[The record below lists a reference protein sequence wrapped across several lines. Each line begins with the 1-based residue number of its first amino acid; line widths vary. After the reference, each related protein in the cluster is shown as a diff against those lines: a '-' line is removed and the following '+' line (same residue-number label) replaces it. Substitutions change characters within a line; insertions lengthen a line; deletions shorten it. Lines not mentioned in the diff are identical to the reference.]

1 MADAQGLCD
10 NLTDAQVVWAGK
22 NALAAAYV
30 EMMKRLRATIL
41 EQNRTATNLNQKL
54 LKLNVQPVILPLGF
68 TSLALFNYFSLSIKS
83 SLKSDPRANIN
94 SHAVSWC

>member
-1 MADAQGLCD
+1 MADAQGPYD

-54 LKLNVQPVILPLGF
+54 LKLNVQLRNF
-68 TSLALFNYFSLSIKS
+68 TVGLYFIGAVQLLLFIYQIF
-83 SLKSDPRANIN
+83 LKE
-94 SHAVSWC
+94 